1 MRCKAARHPFSLIE
15 VMVVIVL
22 MGVVA
27 TTSIFGLW
35 PFYQSYRFRL
45 EVESFYGLLQELQIE
60 ALTLQSDM
68 KVRFVE
74 KNGKWSAQSSS
85 DEPILKSQTIDLS
98 HVERLSGHPD
108 IDIYSSG
115 LIRPA
120 MVLKMSYKDEHR
132 WIDFSG
138 GHLIKLLEKEPK

>member
-1 MRCKAARHPFSLIE
+1 
-15 VMVVIVL
+15 MVVIML

-27 TTSIFGLW
+27 TTAVFGLW

-45 EVESFYGLLQELQIE
+45 EVESLYGLLQELQIE

-68 KVRFVE
+68 KVRFIE
-74 KNGKWSAQSSS
+74 KNGKWSARSLS

-98 HVERLSGHPD
+98 HIEKLSDHLE
-108 IDIYSSG
+108 INIYSSG

-120 MVLKMSYKDEHR
+120 RVLKMSYKDEHR

-138 GHLIKLLEKEPK
+138 GHLIKLLEKESK